1 MNMHVEQTSYIGNVK
16 YSDCFKN
23 LLELILPEVC
33 IIKKFSCSEL
43 AFHFKVKLFFE
54 RLEIQMQNGRSTST
68 GSRNWPRRRTSKGN
82 RPKSERIPSYESHTQ
97 THTYFGKSGGTQVWE
112 DKRARRRG
120 VTRRGAS
127 PLLQRNV
134 ESQLDGGAAPVVRV
148 GTRLFVAQR
157 SNIGR
162 S

>member
-1 MNMHVEQTSYIGNVK
+1 MDDRLQ
-16 YSDCFKN
+16 
-23 LLELILPEVC
+23 PE
-33 IIKKFSCSEL
+33 
-43 AFHFKVKLFFE
+43 AG
-54 RLEIQMQNGRSTST
+54 GRS
-68 GSRNWPRRRTSKGN
+68 WPRRRASKGN
-82 RPKSERIPSYESHTQ
+82 RPNFVASARQATSHAH
-97 THTYFGKSGGTQVWE
+97 THAHVLCTKSGGTQVRE

>member
-1 MNMHVEQTSYIGNVK
+1 MILHEYACRTNVIYREREIFRLFQK
-16 YSDCFKN
+16 
-23 LLELILPEVC
+23 LIRIDPEVC

-68 GSRNWPRRRTSKGN
+68 GSRNWPRRRTSKG
-82 RPKSERIPSYESHTQ
+82 KSEHIPSYESHTQ
-97 THTYFGKSGGTQVWE
+97 THTYFGKSGGTQVRE